1 MFKPIPFKY
10 DDELKRE
17 IELRG
22 FSNCTF
28 ENYRSHLRRICEH
41 FNKDLPDVTVD
52 EVKSYLFYLKTTLKR
67 RPETINIC
75 RKAFLFYSR
84 CVMGK
89 SIEAYQIPAHKVFH
103 EFPDI
108 IPQQEI
114 LVVLNNHV
122 PLKYRAVLS
131 LCYGSGLRIS
141 EALALEVGDIDSQ
154 NMKVSVR
161 NGKGGKSRY
170 SILSSYSLC
179 LLRKYWKAY
188 RPDGPYL
195 FFRPRSRDLPMFPQ
209 HVRKAFTDAYHNAF
223 PNSNKRITPHTL
235 RHCFATHLLD
245 SGVDLR
251 TIQALL
257 GHKSIK
263 STSLYTQLTDYHF
276 AKIISPIDGKG
287 GDSLA

>member
-10 DDELKRE
+10 DHELKRE

-28 ENYRSHLRRICEH
+28 ENYRSHLRRLCEH
-41 FNKDLPDVTVD
+41 FNKELPDITVD
-52 EVKSYLFYLKTTLKR
+52 EVKSYLLYLKTTLKR
-67 RPETINIC
+67 RPETINLC
-75 RKAFLFYSR
+75 RKAFLFYRR
-84 CVMGK
+84 CVMGE
-89 SIEAYQIPAHKVFH
+89 SIDAYQIPAHKVFH
-103 EFPDI
+103 KLPDI
-108 IPQQEI
+108 ILQQEI

-122 PLKYRAVLS
+122 SLKYRAVLS

-141 EALALEVGDIDSQ
+141 EALALEAGDIDSQ
-154 NMKVSVR
+154 NMKVYVR

-170 SILSSYSLC
+170 SILSAYSLS

-188 RPDGPYL
+188 RPKSSYL
-195 FFRPRSRDLPMFPQ
+195 FPKQYSPDMPMYAHNIQ
-209 HVRKAFTDAYHNAF
+209 KAFADAYHEAF

-276 AKIISPIDGKG
+276 AKIISPIDGQG